1 MRRNYGTKFLAV
13 KEKTIMATNRNNNE
27 RGERDATNNR
37 LEGRSSVPN
46 DLPDSKKDREEM
58 QTEETFIN
66 LPDVK
71 DIPGQE
77 FVHAQPLGELG
88 DTTASSDDEEGR
100 GVFDLDDSEDFTPG
114 TRGDVSRAQRKALE
128 HTDYMPT
135 QDEDN
140 LMEARMDNLDFQ
152 GTPLDEKGFGEVR
165 TASDLDV
172 PGSENDDRNERIGEE
187 DEENNDY
194 SLGSASNDN
203 VTEGTP

>member
-1 MRRNYGTKFLAV
+1 MDN
-13 KEKTIMATNRNNNE
+13 NRNNN
-27 RGERDATNNR
+27 RGEREPNNNR
-37 LEGRSSVPN
+37 LEGHSSIPG
-46 DLPDSKKDREEM
+46 DLPDSERDKEEM
-58 QTEETFIN
+58 RTEETFIN

-77 FVHAQPLGELG
+77 FVNTPRTGMLE
-88 DTTASSDDEEGR
+88 DTTISSADEEGT
-100 GVFDLDDSEDFTPG
+100 GVFDLDDSEDLTPG
-114 TRGDVSRAQRKALE
+114 TEADVSRGQRKALE
-128 HTDYMPT
+128 HIDYMPT

-152 GTPLDEKGFGEVR
+152 NEPLDEKGFGEVR

-187 DEENNDY
+187 DEENTDY

>member
-1 MRRNYGTKFLAV
+1 MNN
-13 KEKTIMATNRNNNE
+13 NRNND
-27 RGERDATNNR
+27 RGEREPNNNR
-37 LEGRSSVPN
+37 LEGRSSVPG
-46 DLPDSKKDREEM
+46 DLPDSERDRKEM
-58 QTEETFIN
+58 RTEETFIN

-77 FVHAQPLGELG
+77 FVNTPRTGMLD
-88 DTTASSDDEEGR
+88 DTTISSADEEGT
-100 GVFDLDDSEDFTPG
+100 GVFDLDDSEDLTPG
-114 TRGDVSRAQRKALE
+114 TEGDVSRAQRKALE

-140 LMEARMDNLDFQ
+140 LMEARMDSLDFQ
-152 GTPLDEKGFGEVR
+152 NEPLDEKGFGEVR

-172 PGSENDDRNERIGEE
+172 PGSENDDRNENIGEE